1 MIEAR
6 DRLRKRITRALAA
19 GAPPGFADL
28 LAFVNAVE
36 DGHATPPAVMQRL
49 AVAFDAILDGKP
61 ADKALRLQRKGRK
74 PPTGRQLAERVGV
87 AFRVEQLR
95 RAGATKDAAIV
106 KIAEGKRGLDYDRAK
121 KWYETHRDDARRY
134 LRLIEII
141 EQDKQKMQRLYSA
154 IQWPD

>member
-6 DRLRKRITRALAA
+6 DRLRKRITRALTA

-28 LAFVNAVE
+28 RAFQSAVE
-36 DGHATPPAVMQRL
+36 DGHVPPTAVMQRL
-49 AVAFDAILDGKP
+49 AAAFDAILDGKP

-95 RAGATKDAAIV
+95 RAGTTKDAAIARV
-106 KIAEGKRGLDYDRAK
+106 AEGKHGLDYDRVK
-121 KWYETHRDDARRY
+121 KWYETHRDDARRH

-141 EQDKQKMQRLYSA
+141 EQQAD
-154 IQWPD
+154 